1 MDDPI
6 GVETGKED
14 LGPMTCIS
22 FKGGAERERP
32 LATAAASRSSIK
44 AAVITVARKR
54 ITIVHGAR

>member
-1 MDDPI
+1 MALFH
-6 GVETGKED
+6 TA
-14 LGPMTCIS
+14 LALFS
-22 FKGGAERERP
+22 QGGAERERP